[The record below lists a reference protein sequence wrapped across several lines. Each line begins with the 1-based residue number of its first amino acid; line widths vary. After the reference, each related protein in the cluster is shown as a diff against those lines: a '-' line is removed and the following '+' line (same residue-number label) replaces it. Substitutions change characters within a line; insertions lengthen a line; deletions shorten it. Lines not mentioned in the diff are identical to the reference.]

1 MNQEFD
7 SMDCFA
13 LIMVGLPHMNGK
25 LEKPMHEALKQRIVV
40 HYNFNGLSFNISDL
54 NRLTVR
60 PLSSQYV

>member
-1 MNQEFD
+1 M
-7 SMDCFA
+7 
-13 LIMVGLPHMNGK
+13 LGYGLPHMNGK